1 VSDYCWDMAHGD
13 DIGPKSEC
21 VGCLRER
28 IAELDKEY
36 RAAMENL
43 NERDAVIDQQ
53 QAELER
59 LREALKRIARL
70 SVIEHHLSD
79 ATGIADDILEKV
91 ER

>member
-1 VSDYCWDMAHGD
+1 MSWAEELL
-13 DIGPKSEC
+13 PEC
-21 VGCLRER
+21 KAWQHELITQELERRDRR

-59 LREALKRIARL
+59 LRAL
-70 SVIEHHLSD
+70 
-79 ATGIADDILEKV
+79 LEKG

>member
-1 VSDYCWDMAHGD
+1 VSEETTLLDIIVSQRDY
-13 DIGPKSEC
+13 
-21 VGCLRER
+21 

-59 LREALKRIARL
+59 LRAL
-70 SVIEHHLSD
+70 
-79 ATGIADDILEKV
+79 LEKV

>member
-1 VSDYCWDMAHGD
+1 MSEETTLLDIIVSQRDY
-13 DIGPKSEC
+13 
-21 VGCLRER
+21 

-59 LREALKRIARL
+59 LRAL
-70 SVIEHHLSD
+70 
-79 ATGIADDILEKV
+79 LEKV
-91 ER
+91 E

>member
-1 VSDYCWDMAHGD
+1 MSEETTLLDIIVSQRDY
-13 DIGPKSEC
+13 
-21 VGCLRER
+21 

-59 LREALKRIARL
+59 LRAL
-70 SVIEHHLSD
+70 
-79 ATGIADDILEKV
+79 LEKV
-91 ER
+91 SG

>member
-1 VSDYCWDMAHGD
+1 MSEETTLLDIIVSQRDY
-13 DIGPKSEC
+13 
-21 VGCLRER
+21 

-59 LREALKRIARL
+59 LRAL
-70 SVIEHHLSD
+70 
-79 ATGIADDILEKV
+79 LEKV